1 MSGNGNSRVTSRSP
15 IGSQLNGESLVE
27 AEEEVRDPFPEDCL
41 PGALQ
46 NMAEEVSEVFRVPI
60 SLSSVCAL
68 GVCSAALGSGIG
80 VRNSQGK
87 LASPNLYILVSVMS
101 GTGKSDVLR
110 EFRVPIDEME
120 DALIKDH
127 NKKSARLET
136 ELRCLEIDIKELE
149 KKCKKGAAPD
159 LKEEMGSLL
168 LKKKEL
174 SDLASFSPRLL
185 LDDTTSERA
194 AALLQASGEQ
204 LALISPDAGDVA
216 QNLLGKYRKGNNTD
230 EYLYLKA
237 FSREHAKVHRIGR
250 PAICLKEPC
259 MSIMLFF
266 QPDILQLLFSNER
279 LRRGGFLARCLI
291 ADTQAKA
298 QMIDGVVRPIRE
310 DIKANYHALITKL
323 LRCYRLSPK
332 CREINATAEA
342 NEVFRAHWNK
352 LVPSINGKLKDI
364 SPMVARW
371 TELAWRIALVLH
383 AASFRETAVSEP
395 LGKETAMISTKLMRW
410 FAGEQIR
417 SLRSVRGESEQKEV
431 EHIREVICRFGTF
444 GTEMTA
450 RDLQRR
456 HHIDVSRVLDL
467 ATRYPEALTASEGVK
482 SPAGGRPSVVISIPQ
497 RGQRR

>member
-1 MSGNGNSRVTSRSP
+1 
-15 IGSQLNGESLVE
+15 
-27 AEEEVRDPFPEDCL
+27 
-41 PGALQ
+41 
-46 NMAEEVSEVFRVPI
+46 
-60 SLSSVCAL
+60 
-68 GVCSAALGSGIG
+68 
-80 VRNSQGK
+80 
-87 LASPNLYILVSVMS
+87 
-101 GTGKSDVLR
+101 
-110 EFRVPIDEME
+110 
-120 DALIKDH
+120 
-127 NKKSARLET
+127 
-136 ELRCLEIDIKELE
+136 
-149 KKCKKGAAPD
+149 
-159 LKEEMGSLL
+159 
-168 LKKKEL
+168 
-174 SDLASFSPRLL
+174 
-185 LDDTTSERA
+185 
-194 AALLQASGEQ
+194 
-204 LALISPDAGDVA
+204 
-216 QNLLGKYRKGNNTD
+216 
-230 EYLYLKA
+230 
-237 FSREHAKVHRIGR
+237 
-250 PAICLKEPC
+250 
-259 MSIMLFF
+259 
-266 QPDILQLLFSNER
+266 
-279 LRRGGFLARCLI
+279 LI

>member
-1 MSGNGNSRVTSRSP
+1 MSLEGVLPMCSKLLLLTACRKLQVFVPTAVPCSTLTAIHSSKDAARWAGLRSRFGKKRGKPMKTPRE
-15 IGSQLNGESLVE
+15 ILDE
-27 AEEEVRDPFPEDCL
+27 
-41 PGALQ
+41 
-46 NMAEEVSEVFRVPI
+46 
-60 SLSSVCAL
+60 LSVWARQRHGRQAKLSARL
-68 GVCSAALGSGIG
+68 GVKPQTFCDWAAGRSTPKWEIGLKIQEFLGKSDMERRQAIG
-80 VRNSQGK
+80 D
-87 LASPNLYILVSVMS
+87 ASPNLYILASVMS

-120 DALIKDH
+120 DALTRDH

-149 KKCKKGAAPD
+149 KKCKKGADPD
-159 LKEEMGSLL
+159 LKEEMASLL

-216 QNLLGKYRKGNNTD
+216 HNLLGKYRKGNNTD

-237 FSREHAKVHRIGR
+237 FSREHAKVDRIGR

-291 ADTQAKA
+291 VDTQAKA

-310 DIKANYHALITKL
+310 DIKAHYHA
-323 LRCYRLSPK
+323 RSPS
-332 CREINATAEA
+332 CCAVTDSLPN
-342 NEVFRAHWNK
+342 
-352 LVPSINGKLKDI
+352 
-364 SPMVARW
+364 VARL
-371 TELAWRIALVLH
+371 TRRPRQTKYFELTGTNWCQH
-383 AASFRETAVSEP
+383 
-395 LGKETAMISTKLMRW
+395 ST
-410 FAGEQIR
+410 GN
-417 SLRSVRGESEQKEV
+417 
-431 EHIREVICRFGTF
+431 
-444 GTEMTA
+444 
-450 RDLQRR
+450 
-456 HHIDVSRVLDL
+456 
-467 ATRYPEALTASEGVK
+467 
-482 SPAGGRPSVVISIPQ
+482 
-497 RGQRR
+497 